1 MADTT
6 IEIAQAWLTA
16 FVDAAGDGDR
26 CAMAHLF
33 DERVHWRDMLLFT
46 STIGTVEGAD
56 EAASGVLAGG
66 HATRILSARIAEGF
80 TPPREVRR
88 FATYEVLEF
97 FAELE
102 TERGT
107 GLAVVRLVR
116 DDRSPVR
123 HGAFTLL
130 TALRELRGV
139 ERVTGRSGR
148 RSAQEISDVSW
159 SELRE
164 RALAYDDREP
174 EALVIGA
181 GHSGLFVAKYLQEL
195 GVDALIIEKNDKV
208 GDNWRQRYRSL
219 TLHNPT
225 DIIHFPGMP
234 FPDSFPEYLPKDKL
248 ADWMEFYARA
258 MDFNVWTGTEL
269 LRATYDDTAGCW
281 DAVVLTHGVERVLHP
296 KHIVMATGGEGSTPV
311 MPEFP
316 GLENFAGRVTH
327 SKYFTSGHDYV
338 GERVLVVGSGTS
350 GHDVALEVCNAG
362 GEPTML
368 QRGDVVVV
376 SLDSANSNF
385 GQYFEDRSVAEADLI
400 GSANFMPGLM
410 WDALRAATD
419 AAKERDRDLIE
430 GVNAAGLRTSYG
442 PDGTGFARKFYDQRG
457 GYYFDVGAS
466 GAIAEGRISVLD
478 NREVDSLVAAGL
490 RTTGGS
496 VIAFDAVILATGY
509 EGPEAEMAR
518 LFGDDIA
525 HRVGAVGGLD
535 ERGEIR
541 SSFVPV
547 AQRGLWFQHGSI
559 HASRTH
565 AYYVALQIKAAI
577 DGVLPDGAI
586 AEASSAET
594 PELADSSR

>member
-1 MADTT
+1 MTDTT

-26 CAMAHLF
+26 SAMAHLF
-33 DERVHWRDMLLFT
+33 DEGVHWRDILLFT
-46 STIGTVEGAD
+46 STIGAVEGAD
-56 EAASGVLAGG
+56 VAASGVLAGG

-80 TPPREVRR
+80 TPPHEVRR
-88 FATYEVLEF
+88 FAIYEVLEF

-116 DDRSPVR
+116 DDCSPVGHR
-123 HGAFTLL
+123 AFTFL

-139 ERVTGRSGR
+139 ERATGRSGR
-148 RSAQEISDVSW
+148 RSAQEMSDLSW

-164 RALAYDDREP
+164 RVTAHEDREP
-174 EALVIGA
+174 EVLVIGA

-195 GVDALIIEKNDKV
+195 GVDTLIIEKNDKV

-225 DIIHFPGMP
+225 DIIHFPGMH

-269 LRATYDDTAGCW
+269 LRATYDDIDGCW
-281 DAVVLTHGVERVLHP
+281 DAVVLTDGAERVLHP
-296 KHIVMATGGEGSTPV
+296 DHIVMATGGEGSTPV
-311 MPEFP
+311 MPELP
-316 GLENFAGRVTH
+316 GLESFAGQVTH
-327 SKYFTSGHDYV
+327 SKYFTSGHDYA

-362 GEPTML
+362 GAATML
-368 QRGDVVVV
+368 QRGDVIVV
-376 SLDSANSNF
+376 SLDSANANF
-385 GQYFEDRSVAEADLI
+385 GHYFEGRSVTEADLI

-419 AAKERDRDLIE
+419 VAKERDRDLIE

-442 PDGTGFARKFYDQRG
+442 SDGTGFARKFYDQRG

-509 EGPEAEMAR
+509 EGPEAEVAR
-518 LFGDDIA
+518 LFGDGVA
-525 HRVGAVGGLD
+525 GRVGAVGGLD

-565 AYYVALQIKAAI
+565 AYYLALQIKAAI
-577 DGVLPDGAI
+577 DGMLLAVTVDDGA
-586 AEASSAET
+586 SAET
-594 PELADSSR
+594 C